1 MYLLIDL
8 SQNDIIHLQLFSK
21 DNLIDFN
28 EEGRNRELLEL
39 IHNFLGD
46 NNLETKDLN
55 GVMTV
60 VGEGSFTNTRIPAVI
75 ANVFGYVL
83 KIPIMLI
90 TKEQIVKVQELIPK
104 LDKIPVGRYVSAKYS
119 AEPNIGK

>member
-8 SQNDIIHLQLFSK
+8 SQNDIIHLQLFNK
-21 DNLIDFN
+21 DNLIDFS
-28 EEGRNRELLEL
+28 EEGRNRKLLES
-39 IHNFLGD
+39 IHKFLGD

-83 KIPIMLI
+83 KIPIMAIQKKQINNAQKLI
-90 TKEQIVKVQELIPK
+90 EELKKMPI
-104 LDKIPVGRYVSAKYS
+104 GQYVSATYS
-119 AEPNIGK
+119 AEPNIG